1 MVISMFYKDND
12 SAKLLNM
19 EDVIVQ
25 KVENVGNEL
34 HVYIMLPRKTHK
46 CPCCG
51 SETNRVHDYRDL
63 CEKLDAFTT
72 GINGAAIQTNDLVI
86 NPNVKLI

>member
-25 KVENVGNEL
+25 KVENVGKEL

-51 SETNRVHDYRDL
+51 SETNRVHDYRDQKTKDVPL
-63 CEKLDAFTT
+63 GRTT
-72 GINGAAIQTNDLVI
+72 YLHLQETIPIIV
-86 NPNVKLI
+86 